1 MPEFRFRLE
10 KLLRLRQGARDQCRL
25 RLAESQRADEELQ
38 HQLAGLGKEQERL
51 QEQCRQAAGPGA
63 VDLDRLVE
71 ADRYAAVLRGEEAE
85 LHRQRETL
93 AAEIQ
98 TRRDTLL
105 QADRDARTLEKLRD
119 RQHQRYR
126 QEEQRRESKQLDE
139 RGNVLLT
146 LRVRNDGA

>member
-10 KLLRLRQGARDQCRL
+10 KLLRLRQGVRDQCRL
-25 RLAESQRADEELQ
+25 RLADAQRADEKLKN
-38 HQLAGLGKEQERL
+38 QLAGLGKQQERL
-51 QEQCRQAAGPGA
+51 QDQRRQAAGPGA

-71 ADRYAAVLRGEEAE
+71 ADRYAAVLRGDEAE
-85 LHRQRETL
+85 LHRQRRTL

-105 QADRDARTLEKLRD
+105 QADRDARTLEKLRE
-119 RQHQRYR
+119 RQQQRHR

-139 RGNVLLT
+139 RGMYSS
-146 LRVRNDGA
+146 RSA

>member
-10 KLLRLRQGARDQCRL
+10 KLLRLRQGTRDQCRL
-25 RLAESQRADEELQ
+25 RLAEAQRADEELRG
-38 HQLAGLGKEQERL
+38 QLVRLAAEQDRL
-51 QEQCRQAAGPGA
+51 QGQCRQAVAPGA

-71 ADRYAAVLRGEEAE
+71 ANRYAAVLRGEEAE

-105 QADRDARTLEKLRD
+105 QADREVRTLEKLRD
-119 RQHQRYR
+119 RQQQRYR
-126 QEEQRRESKQLDE
+126 QEEQRRESKLLDE
-139 RGNVLLT
+139 RGMCSS
-146 LRVRNDGA
+146 RSA

>member
-10 KLLRLRQGARDQCRL
+10 KLLRLRQGTRDQRRL
-25 RLAESQRADEELQ
+25 RLAEAQRADEELRG
-38 HQLAGLGKEQERL
+38 QLVRLAAEQDRL
-51 QEQCRQAAGPGA
+51 QGQCRQAAAPGA

-105 QADRDARTLEKLRD
+105 QADREVRTLEKLRD
-119 RQHQRYR
+119 RQQQRYR
-126 QEEQRRESKQLDE
+126 QEEQRRESKLLDE
-139 RGNVLLT
+139 RGMCSS
-146 LRVRNDGA
+146 RSA